1 MNVEKARIFVLDTNT
16 DELVSFGFGNQVTR
30 YPVNTGIA
38 GYVAVSGEV
47 EYLANAYHHHLFNG
61 IIDIETSMP
70 LVCWPIKL
78 PNRESETIGVFQVMN
93 IKGILG
99 FSNTQKPKLNI
110 FDFETL
116 DFFSKQLSQSI
127 LNCQLWEQYRN
138 KTTSIGSFLDRKPR
152 KRTDQSM
159 LKGLLEAGVTSNG
172 QQEPTK
178 SQANEA
184 GEHKNESSEN
194 RLVE

>member
-16 DELVSFGFGNQVTR
+16 EELVSFGVANQSTR
-30 YPVNTGIA
+30 YPINTGIA
-38 GYVAVSGEV
+38 GHVAVNGEV
-47 EYLANAYHHHLFNG
+47 LYLANAYHHHLYNG

-93 IKGILG
+93 VKGILG

-116 DFFSKQLSQSI
+116 DFFSKQLAQSI

-138 KTTSIGSFLDRKPR
+138 KSTSIGSFLERKSR
-152 KRTDQSM
+152 KRTEQLI
-159 LKGLLEAGVTSNG
+159 LKGLPDT
-172 QQEPTK
+172 EPSHIHPQDLIKTHL
-178 SQANEA
+178 NVV
-184 GEHKNESSEN
+184 GEDKEE
-194 RLVE
+194 RAA